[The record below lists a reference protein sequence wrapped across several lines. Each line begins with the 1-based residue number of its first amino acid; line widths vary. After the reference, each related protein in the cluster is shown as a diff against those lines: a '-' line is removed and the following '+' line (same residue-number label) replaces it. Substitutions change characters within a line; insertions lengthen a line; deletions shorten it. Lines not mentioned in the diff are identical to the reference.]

1 VLVRSSRSRM
11 GTRRRFSAEFKR
23 DAVEL
28 VRTTGKPIA
37 EIARD
42 LGVGESSLGY
52 WVTRDRKLRGEH
64 VDQAPMT
71 DDEREEL
78 KRLRK
83 RVAELEMEREILKRA
98 TAFWV
103 KESER
108 HEAFLNRAVMKGHRR
123 RVVAAVR

>member
-1 VLVRSSRSRM
+1 M

-37 EIARD
+37 EVARD

-52 WVTRDRKLRGEH
+52 WVTRDRKVRGEH
-64 VDQAPMT
+64 PDQEPISA
-71 DDEREEL
+71 DEREEL
-78 KRLRK
+78 KRLRR

-103 KESER
+103 KESSS
-108 HEAFLNRAVMKGHRR
+108 
-123 RVVAAVR
+123 